1 VASPAVIDAST
12 PGSRLPALRLRE
24 WPVSTWTV
32 VVAAGS
38 GTRFGG
44 DKQLADLSGMAV
56 LARAVVSAAAVSD
69 GVVVVVS
76 AKRRTEVSGVLSA
89 VGGVEAIVDGGAT
102 RSASVRC
109 GLAAVPDDAGVV
121 LVHDGARPLA
131 TPGLFR
137 RVADAVL
144 AGADAV
150 VPGVP
155 VTDSL
160 RTAGGGV
167 VARDGVIAVQTPQG
181 FSADSLRAAH
191 AGGGEASDDA
201 TLVEAAGGTVVVV
214 EGEPANLKITR
225 PADLDLARLEL
236 ERIVAGSSHA

>member
-1 VASPAVIDAST
+1 M
-12 PGSRLPALRLRE
+12 
-24 WPVSTWTV
+24 STWTV

-56 LARAVVSAAAVSD
+56 LARAVVSAAAASD

-76 AKRRTEVSGVLSA
+76 AERRTEGSGVLSA
-89 VGGVEAIVDGGAT
+89 VGGVEAIVDGGET

-181 FSADSLRAAH
+181 FNADSLRAAH

-201 TLVEAAGGTVVVV
+201 TLVEASGGTVVVV

>member
-1 VASPAVIDAST
+1 M
-12 PGSRLPALRLRE
+12 
-24 WPVSTWTV
+24 STWTV

-56 LARAVVSAAAVSD
+56 LARAVVSAAAASD

-76 AKRRTEVSGVLSA
+76 AERRTEVSGVLSA

-181 FSADSLRAAH
+181 FNADSLRAAH

-201 TLVEAAGGTVVVV
+201 TLVEASGGTVVVV

-225 PADLDLARLEL
+225 PGDLDLARLEL
-236 ERIVAGSSHA
+236 ERIVAGSSNA

>member
-1 VASPAVIDAST
+1 
-12 PGSRLPALRLRE
+12 
-24 WPVSTWTV
+24 VSTWTV

-44 DKQLADLSGMAV
+44 DKQLVDLSGMAV
-56 LARAVVSAAAVSD
+56 LARAVVSAAAASD

-76 AKRRTEVSGVLSA
+76 AERRTEVSGVLSA

-181 FSADSLRAAH
+181 FNADSLRAAH

-201 TLVEAAGGTVVVV
+201 TLVEASGGTVVVV

>member
-1 VASPAVIDAST
+1 M
-12 PGSRLPALRLRE
+12 
-24 WPVSTWTV
+24 STWTV

-76 AKRRTEVSGVLSA
+76 AERRTEVSGVLSA

-181 FSADSLRAAH
+181 FNADSLRAAH

-201 TLVEAAGGTVVVV
+201 TLVEASGGTVVVV
-214 EGEPANLKITR
+214 EGEPANLKIPR
-225 PADLDLARLEL
+225 PGDLDLARLEL

>member
-1 VASPAVIDAST
+1 M
-12 PGSRLPALRLRE
+12 
-24 WPVSTWTV
+24 STWTV

-56 LARAVVSAAAVSD
+56 LARAVVSAAAASD

-76 AKRRTEVSGVLSA
+76 AERRTEVSGVLSA

-201 TLVEAAGGTVVVV
+201 TLVEASGGTVVVV

>member
-1 VASPAVIDAST
+1 M
-12 PGSRLPALRLRE
+12 
-24 WPVSTWTV
+24 STWTV

-56 LARAVVSAAAVSD
+56 LARAVVSAAAASD

-76 AKRRTEVSGVLSA
+76 AERRTEVSGVLSA

-181 FSADSLRAAH
+181 FNADSLRAAH

-201 TLVEAAGGTVVVV
+201 TLVEASGGAVVVV

>member
-1 VASPAVIDAST
+1 M
-12 PGSRLPALRLRE
+12 
-24 WPVSTWTV
+24 STWTV

-56 LARAVVSAAAVSD
+56 LARAVVSAAAASD

-76 AKRRTEVSGVLSA
+76 AERRTEVSRVLSA
-89 VGGVEAIVDGGAT
+89 AGGVEAVVDGGAT

-109 GLAAVPDDAGVV
+109 GLAAVPDDARVV

-181 FSADSLRAAH
+181 FNADSLRAAH

-201 TLVEAAGGTVVVV
+201 TLVEASGGTVVVV

>member
-1 VASPAVIDAST
+1 M
-12 PGSRLPALRLRE
+12 
-24 WPVSTWTV
+24 STWTV

-56 LARAVVSAAAVSD
+56 LARSVVSAAAVSD

-76 AKRRTEVSGVLSA
+76 AERRTEVSGVLSA

-201 TLVEAAGGTVVVV
+201 TLVEASGGTVVVV

>member
-1 VASPAVIDAST
+1 M
-12 PGSRLPALRLRE
+12 
-24 WPVSTWTV
+24 STWTV

-56 LARAVVSAAAVSD
+56 LARAVVSAAAASD

-76 AKRRTEVSGVLSA
+76 AERRTEVSGVLSA

-181 FSADSLRAAH
+181 FNADSLRAAH

-201 TLVEAAGGTVVVV
+201 TLVEASGGTVVVV

>member
-1 VASPAVIDAST
+1 M
-12 PGSRLPALRLRE
+12 
-24 WPVSTWTV
+24 STWTV

-76 AKRRTEVSGVLSA
+76 AERRTEVSGVLSA

-201 TLVEAAGGTVVVV
+201 TLVEASGGTVVVV

>member
-1 VASPAVIDAST
+1 
-12 PGSRLPALRLRE
+12 
-24 WPVSTWTV
+24 VSTWTV

-56 LARAVVSAAAVSD
+56 LARAVVSAAAASD

-76 AKRRTEVSGVLSA
+76 AERRTEVSGVLSA

-181 FSADSLRAAH
+181 FNADSLRAAH

-201 TLVEAAGGTVVVV
+201 TLVEASGGTVVVV

>member
-1 VASPAVIDAST
+1 M
-12 PGSRLPALRLRE
+12 
-24 WPVSTWTV
+24 STWTV

-56 LARAVVSAAAVSD
+56 LARAVVSAAAASD

-181 FSADSLRAAH
+181 FNADSLRAAH

-201 TLVEAAGGTVVVV
+201 TLVEASGGTVVVV

>member
-1 VASPAVIDAST
+1 M
-12 PGSRLPALRLRE
+12 
-24 WPVSTWTV
+24 STWTV

-56 LARAVVSAAAVSD
+56 LARAVVSAAAASD

-160 RTAGGGV
+160 RTAGGRV

-201 TLVEAAGGTVVVV
+201 TLVEASGGTVVVV

>member
-1 VASPAVIDAST
+1 MNACAIVLGSGNSERMGGYDKLLTEMQGDPIIVWSLRALEQCGAIHSIVVTTSISNDEHIRVAVDE
-12 PGSRLPALRLRE
+12 SRLTKVHTYVHGGSSRSESALLGLRALTE
-24 WPVSTWTV
+24 QRPEFV
-32 VVAAGS
+32 V
-38 GTRFGG
+38 
-44 DKQLADLSGMAV
+44 
-56 LARAVVSAAAVSD
+56 
-69 GVVVVVS
+69 
-76 AKRRTEVSGVLSA
+76 
-89 VGGVEAIVDGGAT
+89 
-102 RSASVRC
+102 
-109 GLAAVPDDAGVV
+109 
-121 LVHDGARPLA
+121 VHDGARPLA
-131 TPGLFR
+131 TPELFR
-137 RVADAVL
+137 RVVDAVL

-201 TLVEAAGGTVVVV
+201 TLVEASGGTVVVV

>member
-1 VASPAVIDAST
+1 MASPAVIDAST

-56 LARAVVSAAAVSD
+56 LARAVVSAAAASD

-76 AKRRTEVSGVLSA
+76 AERRTEVSGVLSA

-181 FSADSLRAAH
+181 FNADSLRAAH

-201 TLVEAAGGTVVVV
+201 TLVEASGGTVVVV

>member
-1 VASPAVIDAST
+1 M
-12 PGSRLPALRLRE
+12 
-24 WPVSTWTV
+24 STWTV

-76 AKRRTEVSGVLSA
+76 AERRTEVSGVLSA

-181 FSADSLRAAH
+181 FNADSLRAAH

-201 TLVEAAGGTVVVV
+201 TLVEASGGTVVVV

>member
-1 VASPAVIDAST
+1 
-12 PGSRLPALRLRE
+12 
-24 WPVSTWTV
+24 VSTWTV

-76 AKRRTEVSGVLSA
+76 AERRTEVSGVLSA

-181 FSADSLRAAH
+181 FNADSLRAAH

-201 TLVEAAGGTVVVV
+201 TLVEASGGTVVVV

>member
-56 LARAVVSAAAVSD
+56 LARAVVSAAAASD

-76 AKRRTEVSGVLSA
+76 AERRTEVSGVLSA

-181 FSADSLRAAH
+181 FNADSLRAAH

-201 TLVEAAGGTVVVV
+201 TLVEASGGTVVVV

>member
-1 VASPAVIDAST
+1 M
-12 PGSRLPALRLRE
+12 
-24 WPVSTWTV
+24 STWTV

-56 LARAVVSAAAVSD
+56 LARSVVSAAAVSD

-76 AKRRTEVSGVLSA
+76 AERRTEVSRVLSA
-89 VGGVEAIVDGGAT
+89 AGGVEAVVDGGAT

-109 GLAAVPDDAGVV
+109 GLAAVPDDARVL

-181 FSADSLRAAH
+181 FNADSLRAAH

-201 TLVEAAGGTVVVV
+201 TLVEASGGTVVVV